1 MKDKKIIV
9 YEIVTAILALVSI
22 FIVSI
27 QIFNIII
34 PEDVLHT
41 LIKVDDLIYIVF
53 VIDYI
58 TRLSLSKSKRCFI
71 RNNKID
77 LISLIPFN
85 AIFKSLRILKLNRLL
100 KLGRLLKISV
110 LFARF
115 KDDSKLFFKTNHFGY
130 VLITTIIL
138 ILLGAFAMSYLENMD
153 IGDSIWWSFVTTTS
167 VGYGDIYPTTNLG
180 RIIAVLLMIV
190 GLGFVGMLSGTIAT
204 YFLSEKKI
212 KNSYRDIV
220 LEDIK
225 DKLDSFDDLSS
236 DELDDICLVL
246 KSLKSSQTID

>member
-1 MKDKKIIV
+1 MKDKKIIM
-9 YEIVTAILALVSI
+9 YEIVTAILALVSV

-27 QIFNIII
+27 QFFNILI
-34 PEDVLHT
+34 PENVLNT
-41 LIKVDDLIYIVF
+41 LIKIDDLIYVVF

-58 TRLSLSKSKRCFI
+58 TRISLSKNKKDFI

-85 AIFKSLRILKLNRLL
+85 AIFKSLRLLKLNRLL
-100 KLGRLLKISV
+100 KLGRLIKISV

-115 KDDSKLFFKTNHFGY
+115 KDDSRLFFKTNHFGY

-138 ILLGAFAMSYLENMD
+138 ILLGSIAISYLENMD

>member
-1 MKDKKIIV
+1 MII

-58 TRLSLSKSKRCFI
+58 TRLSLCKNKIYFI
-71 RNNKID
+71 INNKID

-100 KLGRLLKISV
+100 KLGRLVKISV

-167 VGYGDIYPTTNLG
+167 VGYGDIYPATNLG

>member
-9 YEIVTAILALVSI
+9 YEIATAILALVSI

-58 TRLSLSKSKRCFI
+58 TRLLLSKNKRYFI

-100 KLGRLLKISV
+100 KLGRLIKISV

-115 KDDSKLFFKTNHFGY
+115 KDNSRLFFKTNHFGY

-138 ILLGAFAMSYLENMD
+138 ILLGALAMSYLENID

-167 VGYGDIYPTTNLG
+167 VGYGDIYPATNLG

>member
-1 MKDKKIIV
+1 MKDKKIIMH
-9 YEIVTAILALVSI
+9 EIITAILALVSI

-27 QIFNIII
+27 QFFNILI
-34 PEDVLHT
+34 PENVLHT
-41 LIKVDDLIYIVF
+41 LIKIDDLIYIVF

-58 TRLSLSKSKRCFI
+58 TRLSLSKNKRDFI
-71 RNNKID
+71 KNNKID

-100 KLGRLLKISV
+100 KLGRLIKISV

-115 KDDSKLFFKTNHFGY
+115 KDDSRLFFKTNHFGY

-138 ILLGAFAMSYLENMD
+138 ILLGALAMSYLENID

-167 VGYGDIYPTTNLG
+167 VGYGDIYPTTSLG
-180 RIIAVLLMIV
+180 RVIAVVLMII

-204 YFLSEKKI
+204 YFLSQKKV
-212 KNSYRDIV
+212 KNSYRYSVI
-220 LEDIK
+220 EDIK
-225 DKLDSFDDLSS
+225 DKLDNFDDLSA

-246 KSLKSSQTID
+246 KTLKSSKEEV

>member
-1 MKDKKIIV
+1 MKDKKIIMH
-9 YEIVTAILALVSI
+9 EIITAILALVSI

-27 QIFNIII
+27 QFFNILI
-34 PEDVLHT
+34 PENVLHT
-41 LIKVDDLIYIVF
+41 LIKIDDLIYIVF

-58 TRLSLSKSKRCFI
+58 TRLSLSKNKRDFI
-71 RNNKID
+71 KNNKID

-85 AIFKSLRILKLNRLL
+85 AIFKSFRILRLTKLL
-100 KLGRLLKISV
+100 KLGRAIKIAV

-138 ILLGAFAMSYLENMD
+138 ILLGALAMSYLENID

-167 VGYGDIYPTTNLG
+167 VGYGDIYPTTSLG
-180 RIIAVLLMIV
+180 RIIAVLLMIT
-190 GLGFVGMLSGTIAT
+190 GLGFVGILSGTIAT
-204 YFLSEKKI
+204 YFLAEKKS
-212 KNSYRDIV
+212 KNSYRNSV

-246 KSLKSSQTID
+246 KSLKSSQKQI

>member
-1 MKDKKIIV
+1 MKEKKMII
-9 YEIVTAILALVSI
+9 YEIITAILALVSI

-34 PEDVLHT
+34 PESVLHT
-41 LIKVDDLIYIVF
+41 LIKIDDLIYIVF

-58 TRLSLSKSKRCFI
+58 TRLLLSKNKRYFI

-100 KLGRLLKISV
+100 KLGRLVKISV

-167 VGYGDIYPTTNLG
+167 VGYGDIYPATNLG

-204 YFLSEKKI
+204 YFLSQNKI

>member
-1 MKDKKIIV
+1 MKEKKMII
-9 YEIVTAILALVSI
+9 YEIITAILALVSI

-27 QIFNIII
+27 QIFKIII
-34 PEDVLHT
+34 PENVLHT
-41 LIKVDDLIYIVF
+41 LIKIDDLIYIVF

-58 TRLSLSKSKRCFI
+58 TRLLLSKNKRYFI

-100 KLGRLLKISV
+100 KLGRLVKISV

-204 YFLSEKKI
+204 YFLSQNKI

>member
-1 MKDKKIIV
+1 MKDQKIIMH
-9 YEIVTAILALVSI
+9 EIITAILALVSI

-27 QIFNIII
+27 QFFNILI
-34 PEDVLHT
+34 PQSVLHT
-41 LIKVDDLIYIVF
+41 LIKIDDLIYIVF

-58 TRLSLSKSKRCFI
+58 TRISLSKNKKDFI

-85 AIFKSLRILKLNRLL
+85 AIFKSLRILKLNKLL
-100 KLGRLLKISV
+100 RLGRLVKISV

-115 KDDSKLFFKTNHFGY
+115 KDDSRLFFKTNHFGY

-138 ILLGAFAMSYLENMD
+138 IVLGALAMSYLENID

-180 RIIAVLLMIV
+180 RIIAILLMIT

-204 YFLSEKKI
+204 YFLAEKKS
-212 KNSYRDIV
+212 KNSYRNSV

-246 KSLKSSQTID
+246 KSLKSSQK

>member
-1 MKDKKIIV
+1 MKNKKVII
-9 YEIVTAILALVSI
+9 YEIVTAVLALVSI

-27 QIFNIII
+27 QFFNILI
-34 PEDVLHT
+34 PENVLHT
-41 LIKVDDLIYIVF
+41 LIKIDDLIYVVF
-53 VIDYI
+53 VIDYV
-58 TRLSLSKSKRCFI
+58 TRLSLSKNKKDFI
-71 RNNKID
+71 KNNKID

-100 KLGRLLKISV
+100 KLGRLVKISV

-138 ILLGAFAMSYLENMD
+138 IFLGAIAMSYLENMD

-180 RIIAVLLMIV
+180 RIIAILLMIT

-204 YFLSEKKI
+204 YFLSEKKV
-212 KNSYRDIV
+212 KNSYRYTVI
-220 LEDIK
+220 EDIK
-225 DKLDSFDDLSS
+225 DKLDNFDDLSS

-246 KSLKSSQTID
+246 KSLKSSEKID

>member
-1 MKDKKIIV
+1 MKDKKIII
-9 YEIVTAILALVSI
+9 YEIITAILALVSV

-27 QIFNIII
+27 QFFNILI
-34 PEDVLHT
+34 PENVLHI
-41 LIKVDDLIYIVF
+41 LIKIDDLIYVVF

-58 TRLSLSKSKRCFI
+58 TRISLSKNKKDFI

-85 AIFKSLRILKLNRLL
+85 AIFKSLRILKLNKLL
-100 KLGRLLKISV
+100 RLGRLVKISV

-115 KDDSKLFFKTNHFGY
+115 KDDSRLFFKTNHFGY

-138 ILLGAFAMSYLENMD
+138 IVLGALAMSYLENMD

-180 RIIAVLLMIV
+180 RIIAILLMIT

-204 YFLSEKKI
+204 YFLAEKKG
-212 KNSYRDIV
+212 KNSYRGSVI
-220 LEDIK
+220 ENIK

-236 DELDDICLVL
+236 EELEDICLVL
-246 KSLKSSQTID
+246 KSLKSSQK

>member
-1 MKDKKIIV
+1 MKDKKIII
-9 YEIVTAILALVSI
+9 YEIITAILALVSV

-27 QIFNIII
+27 QFFNILI
-34 PEDVLHT
+34 PENILHI
-41 LIKVDDLIYIVF
+41 LIKIDDLIYVVF

-58 TRLSLSKSKRCFI
+58 TRISLSKNKKDFI

-85 AIFKSLRILKLNRLL
+85 TIFKSLRILKLNKLL
-100 KLGRLLKISV
+100 RLGRLVKISV

-115 KDDSKLFFKTNHFGY
+115 KDDSRLFFKTNHFGY

-138 ILLGAFAMSYLENMD
+138 IVLGALAMSYLENMD

-167 VGYGDIYPTTNLG
+167 VGYGYIYPTTNLG
-180 RIIAVLLMIV
+180 RIIAILLMIT
-190 GLGFVGMLSGTIAT
+190 GLGFVGILSGTIAT
-204 YFLSEKKI
+204 YFLAEKKI
-212 KNSYRDIV
+212 KNNYRSSV

-225 DKLDSFDDLSS
+225 DKLDNFDDLSS

-246 KSLKSSQTID
+246 KSLKSSQTMD

>member
-1 MKDKKIIV
+1 MKDKKMII
-9 YEIVTAILALVSI
+9 YEIVTAMLALISI

-27 QIFNIII
+27 QFFNIII
-34 PEDVLHT
+34 PKSVLHT
-41 LIKVDDLIYIVF
+41 LIKIDNLIYIVF

-58 TRLSLSKSKRCFI
+58 TRLSLSKNKRYFI

-85 AIFKSLRILKLNRLL
+85 AIFKSLRLLKLNRLL
-100 KLGRLLKISV
+100 KLGRLVKISV

-115 KDDSKLFFKTNHFGY
+115 KDDSRLFFKTNHFGY
-130 VLITTIIL
+130 ILITTIIL
-138 ILLGAFAMSYLENMD
+138 IVLGALAMSYLENMD

-180 RIIAVLLMIV
+180 RIIAVLLMIT

-204 YFLSEKKI
+204 YFLAEKKG
-212 KNSYRDIV
+212 KNSYRGSVI
-220 LEDIK
+220 EDIK
-225 DKLDSFDDLSS
+225 DKLDKFDDLSS

-246 KSLKSSQTID
+246 KSLKSSQK

>member
-1 MKDKKIIV
+1 MKDKKIIMH
-9 YEIVTAILALVSI
+9 EIITAILALVSI

-27 QIFNIII
+27 QFFNILI
-34 PEDVLHT
+34 PENVLHT
-41 LIKVDDLIYIVF
+41 LIKIDDLIYIVF

-58 TRLSLSKSKRCFI
+58 TRLSLSKNKRDFI
-71 RNNKID
+71 KNNKID

-100 KLGRLLKISV
+100 KLGRLIKISV

-115 KDDSKLFFKTNHFGY
+115 KDDSRLFFKTNHFGY

-138 ILLGAFAMSYLENMD
+138 ILLGALAMSYLENID

-167 VGYGDIYPTTNLG
+167 VGYGDIYPTTSLG
-180 RIIAVLLMIV
+180 RVIAVVLMII

-204 YFLSEKKI
+204 YFLSEKKST
-212 KNSYRDIV
+212 NSYRHTV

>member
-1 MKDKKIIV
+1 MKDKKIII
-9 YEIVTAILALVSI
+9 YEIITAILALVSI

-27 QIFNIII
+27 QFFNILI
-34 PEDVLHT
+34 PESLLHT
-41 LIKVDDLIYIVF
+41 LIKIDDLIYIVF

-58 TRLSLSKSKRCFI
+58 TRLSLSKNKRDFI
-71 RNNKID
+71 KNNKID

-85 AIFKSLRILKLNRLL
+85 AIFKSLRILKLHKLL
-100 KLGRLLKISV
+100 KLGRLIKISV

-115 KDDSKLFFKTNHFGY
+115 KDDSRLFFKTNHFGY

-138 ILLGAFAMSYLENMD
+138 ILLGALAISYLENMD

-167 VGYGDIYPTTNLG
+167 VGYGDIYPTTSLG
-180 RIIAVLLMIV
+180 RIIAVLLMIT

-204 YFLSEKKI
+204 YFLAEKKS
-212 KNSYRDIV
+212 KNSYRHSV

-225 DKLDSFDDLSS
+225 DKLDNFDDLSS
-236 DELDDICLVL
+236 DELDDIYLVL
-246 KSLKSSQTID
+246 KSLKSSQK

>member
-1 MKDKKIIV
+1 MKEKKMII
-9 YEIVTAILALVSI
+9 YEIITAILALVSI

-34 PEDVLHT
+34 PESVLHT
-41 LIKVDDLIYIVF
+41 LIKIDNLIYIVF

-58 TRLSLSKSKRCFI
+58 TRLLLSKNKRYFI

-100 KLGRLLKISV
+100 KLGRLVKISV

-138 ILLGAFAMSYLENMD
+138 ILLGAFAISYLENMD

>member
-1 MKDKKIIV
+1 MKHNKMII
-9 YEIVTAILALVSI
+9 YEIVTAMLALISI

-27 QIFNIII
+27 QFFNIII
-34 PEDVLHT
+34 PKSVLHT
-41 LIKVDDLIYIVF
+41 LIKIDDLIYIVF

-58 TRLSLSKSKRCFI
+58 TRLLLSKNKRYFI

-100 KLGRLLKISV
+100 RLGRLIKISV

-180 RIIAVLLMIV
+180 RIIAVILMII

-204 YFLSEKKI
+204 YFLSQKKI
-212 KNSYRDIV
+212 KNFYRRSV

-225 DKLDSFDDLSS
+225 DKLDNFEALSI
-236 DELDDICLVL
+236 DELEDICLVL

>member
-1 MKDKKIIV
+1 MKDKKIII
-9 YEIVTAILALVSI
+9 YEIITAILALVSV

-27 QIFNIII
+27 QFFNILI
-34 PEDVLHT
+34 PENVLHI
-41 LIKVDDLIYIVF
+41 LIKIDDLIYVVF

-58 TRLSLSKSKRCFI
+58 TRISLSKNKKDFI

-85 AIFKSLRILKLNRLL
+85 AIFKSLRILKLNKLL
-100 KLGRLLKISV
+100 RLGRLVKISV

-115 KDDSKLFFKTNHFGY
+115 KDDSRLFFKTNHFGY

-138 ILLGAFAMSYLENMD
+138 IVLGALAMSYLENMD

-180 RIIAVLLMIV
+180 RIIAVLLMIT

-204 YFLSEKKI
+204 YFLAEKKG
-212 KNSYRDIV
+212 KNSYRGSVI
-220 LEDIK
+220 EDIK
-225 DKLDSFDDLSS
+225 DKLNNFDDLSS
-236 DELDDICLVL
+236 EELEDICLVL
-246 KSLKSSQTID
+246 KSLKSSQK

>member
-1 MKDKKIIV
+1 MKDKKIII
-9 YEIVTAILALVSI
+9 YEIITAILALVSV

-27 QIFNIII
+27 QFFNILI
-34 PEDVLHT
+34 PENVLHI
-41 LIKVDDLIYIVF
+41 LIKIDDLIYVVF

-58 TRLSLSKSKRCFI
+58 TRISLSKNKKDFI

-85 AIFKSLRILKLNRLL
+85 AIFKSLRILKLNKLL
-100 KLGRLLKISV
+100 RLGRLVKISV

-115 KDDSKLFFKTNHFGY
+115 KDDSRLFFKTNHFGY

-138 ILLGAFAMSYLENMD
+138 IVLGALAMSYLENMD

-180 RIIAVLLMIV
+180 RIIAVLLMIT

-204 YFLSEKKI
+204 YFLAEKKG
-212 KNSYRDIV
+212 KNSYRGSVI
-220 LEDIK
+220 ENIK

-236 DELDDICLVL
+236 EELEDICLVL
-246 KSLKSSQTID
+246 KSLKSSQK